1 MPGQTNFLPQA
12 LQELVDQYR
21 GGKPM
26 FTGAAPMAPQM
37 PELGKESPIDIPD
50 GDMLTNMY
58 GPAIPGNPPTP
69 TAMPSPVP
77 SAAPS
82 LRPSPY
88 EPERAKPGIRERLN
102 PTREVSPVRPSHGDV
117 KKEKYQG
124 KPVPRPSHNL
134 IKKMRGE

>member
-1 MPGQTNFLPQA
+1 MPGQANFLPQA

-26 FTGAAPMAPQM
+26 FTGAAPVAPQM
-37 PELGKESPIDIPD
+37 PELGKESPIDIPEED
-50 GDMLTNMY
+50 ILTNMY

-69 TAMPSPVP
+69 TAIPSPVP

-88 EPERAKPGIRERLN
+88 EPERAKPTIKDRL
-102 PTREVSPVRPSHGDV
+102 RSKEEYPVRPSHGET
-117 KKEKYQG
+117 KKEPYRG